1 MEGKG
6 DLKSPCE
13 HRAVVIP
20 AISTYY
26 SLFLPIPFT
35 LSKNLNV
42 HTSSKK
48 PGCWEALNSAE
59 LKNQRKKMVNK
70 SYVLVRNAVYLL
82 HHPPSPIPMPLP
94 HLVQYPTETL

>member
-13 HRAVVIP
+13 HRAVVI
-20 AISTYY
+20 TV
-26 SLFLPIPFT
+26 LFLPIPCT

-70 SYVLVRNAVYLL
+70 SYFLVRNAVYLL

-94 HLVQYPTETL
+94 RLVQYPTETL